1 MVNHSSAS
9 GEDTDGKKQEYS
21 SQLRAE
27 RPNAD
32 RAYDLRGA
40 LGREAMDAGKRV
52 MSLSVIITTL
62 NAAGTLAHTLAS
74 IEGVEE
80 VIVVDSG
87 SVDETEKLAAALGAR
102 VVAAPRGRGPQLRG
116 GAEATRGDWLLF
128 LHADTS
134 LDEGWKVAV
143 AAFRS
148 RPECLGKAAVFLFAV
163 DDPSHRARRLERMV
177 AWRVRWLAL
186 PYGDQGLLIHRDF
199 YKAIGGFRPM
209 PLMEDVDI
217 VRRIG
222 RARLVVLPV
231 AARTSAARWRKDGWL
246 MRSSRNLACLALYFV
261 GASPRFI
268 KRLYG

>member
-1 MVNHSSAS
+1 
-9 GEDTDGKKQEYS
+9 
-21 SQLRAE
+21 
-27 RPNAD
+27 
-32 RAYDLRGA
+32 
-40 LGREAMDAGKRV
+40 
-52 MSLSVIITTL
+52 MSLSVIIPTL

-74 IEGVEE
+74 VEGVEE

-87 SVDETEKLAAALGAR
+87 SVDATEKLAGALGAR
-102 VVAAPRGRGPQLRG
+102 VVAASRGRGPQLRA
-116 GAEATRGDWLLF
+116 GAEATKGDWLLF

-134 LDEGWKVAV
+134 LDEGWKEAV
-143 AAFRS
+143 AAFRG
-148 RPECLGKAAVFLFAV
+148 RPECLGKAAVFRFAL

-199 YKAIGGFRPM
+199 YNAIGGFRPI

-246 MRSSRNLACLALYFV
+246 IRSSRNLGCLVLYFV
-261 GASPRFI
+261 GVSPRFI

>member
-1 MVNHSSAS
+1 M
-9 GEDTDGKKQEYS
+9 
-21 SQLRAE
+21 RA
-27 RPNAD
+27 
-32 RAYDLRGA
+32 
-40 LGREAMDAGKRV
+40 
-52 MSLSVIITTL
+52 
-62 NAAGTLAHTLAS
+62 
-74 IEGVEE
+74 
-80 VIVVDSG
+80 
-87 SVDETEKLAAALGAR
+87 
-102 VVAAPRGRGPQLRG
+102 

-134 LDEGWKVAV
+134 LDEGWKEAV
-143 AAFRS
+143 AAFRG
-148 RPECLGKAAVFLFAV
+148 RPECLGKAAVFRFAL

-177 AWRVRWLAL
+177 AWRVHWLAL

-199 YKAIGGFRPM
+199 YNAIGGFRPM

-246 MRSSRNLACLALYFV
+246 MRGSRNLACLALYFV
-261 GASPRFI
+261 GVSPRFI